1 MKTKELSIPV
11 TTTLGSVSG
20 ELIMPVKSAALL
32 LLAHGAGA
40 GMQHHFMVDLSHALY
55 ENGIATL
62 RYNFPYMESGK
73 KRPDP
78 PAIAEKTVG
87 MVIERSQ
94 QLYPDLPLF
103 GAGKSFGS
111 RMTSQ
116 YLSKNPAASLRG
128 LIFYG
133 FPLHA
138 AGKPSIDR
146 SAHLQSITKPML
158 FLQGTRDALATI
170 GLMEEICQTLRS
182 STLVKFEGA
191 DHSFKAGKKELIP
204 TLAETTAAWI
214 KKLA

>member
-1 MKTKELSIPV
+1 MKTKEISIPV
-11 TTTLGSVSG
+11 STTQGSVSG
-20 ELIMPVKSAALL
+20 EVILPAKASAML

-40 GMQHHFMVDLSHALY
+40 GMQHRFMVELSHALH

-78 PAIAEKTVG
+78 PAIAEKTVA
-87 MVIERSQ
+87 MVIEKAR
-94 QLYPDLPLF
+94 QLYPDLALF

-116 YLSKNPAASLRG
+116 YLSKNPTAPLQG
-128 LIFYG
+128 LIFFG

-138 AGKPSIDR
+138 AGKPSTDR
-146 SAHLQSITKPML
+146 SAHLQSIAKPML

-170 GLMEEICQTLRS
+170 GLMEEVCQALRS
-182 STLVKFEGA
+182 CTLVKFEGA

-204 TLAETTAAWI
+204 TLAETTAEWI
-214 KKLA
+214 KK